1 MAGLGFGYPPTLAP
15 PRATVAPR
23 ASSARAAPVMAPV
36 HRIPMTEERRQEI
49 MEMMID
55 DQPDHVLAA
64 IDIYTRGGVNGAP
77 SKILMDSSTPGCG
90 KTHTT
95 LAIAA
100 LLEMDIYVVAE
111 GSQVGWWQQTAPQYG
126 VHVVAAVTYAS
137 LALNK
142 QYMEVRKVI
151 VPPKKRNGNPKE
163 ETDYIATSAWM
174 DLISGRTTG
183 RPVLVVFDE
192 SHNLKNKC
200 GKTLAAHAMIKPIL
214 SLSNESRVMAC
225 SGTPYDTE
233 ESALQFL
240 RAFGLYTE
248 TSLCRHDIRDGMIY
262 PGMNEISE
270 AVRQLVPDADLSD
283 GMNAM
288 YSGKKTAALQKI
300 VFTWF
305 EKYLKPKFMI
315 SMSPPKIDAELDI
328 KNAYYSIPRGQ
339 AALFGDVL
347 MKLMRIMNFNYET
360 GEIGQE
366 EQGARSQLFALMP
379 QLENYKVKYIVVPEA
394 LKILTSNTTEK
405 VIIFVNALK
414 SMDYIKEEL
423 ADYNPIVLNGS
434 VDKKKRSA
442 LVAEFQTN
450 PNKRVFITNSTG
462 ATGINI
468 DDTVGNALRT
478 TFVIPD
484 HSIQKMSQ
492 CVRRAYR
499 RTTKSKSTVRIV
511 YVNIDLEELS
521 LISALNRKSDVYK
534 RLLTRQVEAGV
545 KFPIDYEV
553 VKYGEMVKI
562 LPDAVDTDDE
572 DEERFQP
579 GE

>member
-1 MAGLGFGYPPTLAP
+1 
-15 PRATVAPR
+15 
-23 ASSARAAPVMAPV
+23 
-36 HRIPMTEERRQEI
+36 
-49 MEMMID
+49 
-55 DQPDHVLAA
+55 
-64 IDIYTRGGVNGAP
+64 
-77 SKILMDSSTPGCG
+77 
-90 KTHTT
+90 
-95 LAIAA
+95 
-100 LLEMDIYVVAE
+100 
-111 GSQVGWWQQTAPQYG
+111 
-126 VHVVAAVTYAS
+126 
-137 LALNK
+137 
-142 QYMEVRKVI
+142 
-151 VPPKKRNGNPKE
+151 
-163 ETDYIATSAWM
+163 
-174 DLISGRTTG
+174 
-183 RPVLVVFDE
+183 
-192 SHNLKNKC
+192 
-200 GKTLAAHAMIKPIL
+200 
-214 SLSNESRVMAC
+214 
-225 SGTPYDTE
+225 
-233 ESALQFL
+233 
-240 RAFGLYTE
+240 
-248 TSLCRHDIRDGMIY
+248 MIY